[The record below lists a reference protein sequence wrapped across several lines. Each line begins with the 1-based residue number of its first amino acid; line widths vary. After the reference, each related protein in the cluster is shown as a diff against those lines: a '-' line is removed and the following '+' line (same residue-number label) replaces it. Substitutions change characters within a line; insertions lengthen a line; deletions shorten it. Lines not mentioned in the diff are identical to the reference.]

1 MDIWLKGARLGI
13 HQSTFRHILIFER
26 ILLSLDA
33 WNRLTR
39 KKICDFQKFDKISNL
54 VPMCGSFKNCFPGAQ
69 VDYFC
74 HPHPKIFGR

>member
-13 HQSTFRHILIFER
+13 HQSTFRHILIFEP

-33 WNRLTR
+33 WIRVTR
-39 KKICDFQKFDKISNL
+39 KKICDFQKFYKISNL
-54 VPMCGSFKNCFPGAQ
+54 APMCDPIKNCFRGAQ

-74 HPHPKIFGR
+74 RPHPQNFL